1 MNNLL
6 GDTLQKLRKEKKL
19 SLRAVGEITGLSYGY
34 IRDIEIGINRKTD
47 SPMIPTPD
55 TLRKFAQAYDY
66 PYQDLMRIAG
76 HLEDASGHLIL
87 DDPNISDENKELFRK
102 ILDLPPDQYDL
113 VKNIINNF
121 KNEIK

>member
-1 MNNLL
+1 
-6 GDTLQKLRKEKKL
+6 
-19 SLRAVGEITGLSYGY
+19 
-34 IRDIEIGINRKTD
+34 
-47 SPMIPTPD
+47 
-55 TLRKFAQAYDY
+55 
-66 PYQDLMRIAG
+66 MRIAG